1 MRTLLFLAG
10 VAALAGLAWAQSE
23 TQPVQPIQ
31 PVSPSGGGGNY
42 YGYPGYYH
50 SSTAAEGAMRGMA
63 DMVRSQGQANLDN
76 SAAAINY
83 GIARSQEMDNYKKG
97 VDTYF
102 QARQANKQYRDA
114 ERGPPPTMEQLVRF
128 AQMGKPKPLS
138 PSELDV
144 ITGDIAWPMVLQ
156 EDAYAKDRETI
167 QAAFA
172 GRSAGGAM
180 GLSDLTTVRKTTDSM
195 LAQLKDNIRDLPPDA
210 YMQSKRFLESLAYE
224 AGRPTG

>member
-1 MRTLLFLAG
+1 MRTALVLVG
-10 VAALAGLAWAQSE
+10 SAALVGAVLAQS
-23 TQPVQPIQ
+23 QVQPIT
-31 PVSPSGGGGNY
+31 PPSRGDYYGGNY
-42 YGYPGYYH
+42 FGGYGGG
-50 SSTAAEGAMRGMA
+50 STPASANLRGMA
-63 DMVRSQGQANLDN
+63 DVVRSQGQANLDN

-83 GIARSQEMDNYKKG
+83 GIARSQEMDNYKQY
-97 VDTYF
+97 VNTF
-102 QARQANKQYRDA
+102 FEARQANRAYRAA
-114 ERGPPPTMEQLVRF
+114 ERGPPPTMEQLVRY

-156 EDAYAKDRETI
+156 EDAFAKDRETI

-180 GLSDLTTVRKTTDSM
+180 RLSDLMTVRKTTDSM
-195 LAQLKDNIRDLPPDA
+195 LAQLKDNIRELPPEQYLQA
-210 YMQSKRFLESLAYE
+210 RRFLESLAYE